1 MTRVART
8 LAQRPR
14 GGRTGE
20 LVRARATPLAFL
32 SPAFVLVIVF
42 FAVPVVLIAV
52 LSFTDMSTATG
63 LREWTFVGWENYRR
77 IINHPNVGINARAT
91 IFYVVATLVVFN
103 IGLGLVV
110 AILTTHIP
118 LRAGFFFRA
127 LWLLPRITP
136 VAVYIMMWRR
146 IGERGPFGILN
157 FHVLEPIFGGD
168 GRNLVAGNAW
178 AFVIITNGLIGASF
192 GMILFSS
199 AIEAIPRDF
208 MNAALVDGC
217 GIWQRI
223 RFVILPSLK
232 WPLLFVTTYQT
243 LSLLTSFE
251 YILLLTDG
259 NFGTRVWSLWSYQT
273 ALATYF
279 GNLQYGLGAAMAVIL
294 VLIGIVASVIYLRFF
309 RFSELV
315 EVPKIETL

>member
-1 MTRVART
+1 MASPATVPGHPPRVR
-8 LAQRPR
+8 
-14 GGRTGE
+14 RTGSW
-20 LVRARATPLAFL
+20 RARATAPAFL
-32 SPAFVLVIVF
+32 GPAGVLVIVF
-42 FAVPVVLIAV
+42 FAIPVVLIVV

-63 LREWTFVGWENYRR
+63 LREWNFIGWENYRR
-77 IINHPNVGINARAT
+77 IINHPNFGINARAT
-91 IFYVVATLVVFN
+91 IFYVVATLVLFN
-103 IGLGLVV
+103 VGLALVI

-118 LRAGFFFRA
+118 RRAGFFFRS

-146 IGERGPFGILN
+146 IAERGPFGILN
-157 FHVLEPIFGGD
+157 FHVLEPLFGTD
-168 GRNLVAGNAW
+168 GGNLISSQPW

-192 GMILFSS
+192 GMILFAS
-199 AIEAIPRDF
+199 AIESIPKDF

-217 GIWQRI
+217 GVWQRI

-232 WPLLFVTTYQT
+232 WPLLFVTSYQT

-279 GNLQYGLGAAMAVIL
+279 GNLQYGLGAAMAVLL
-294 VLIGIVASVIYLRFF
+294 VLIGIVASVLYLRLF

-315 EVPKIETL
+315 EVPKIET

>member
-1 MTRVART
+1 MAAPAMAAR
-8 LAQRPR
+8 
-14 GGRTGE
+14 RTSGW
-20 LVRARATPLAFL
+20 RARATPGAFL
-32 SPAFVLVIVF
+32 APAAVLVIVF
-42 FAVPVVLIAV
+42 FAVPVVLVGV

-63 LREWTFVGWENYRR
+63 LRQWNFIGWENYRR
-77 IINHPNVGINARAT
+77 ILNHPNFGINVRAT
-91 IFYVVATLVVFN
+91 IFYVIATLVIFN
-103 IGLGLVV
+103 VGLGLVC

-118 LRAGFFFRA
+118 RRTGFFFRA

-146 IGERGPFGILN
+146 IGERGPYGILN
-157 FHVLEPIFGGD
+157 FHVLEPFFGGEGD
-168 GRNLVAGNAW
+168 NLVAAQPW
-178 AFVIITNGLIGASF
+178 VFVILTNGLIGASF
-192 GMILFSS
+192 GMILFTS
-199 AIEAIPRDF
+199 AIESIPRDF

-279 GNLQYGLGAAMAVIL
+279 GNLQYGLGAAMAVLL
-294 VLIGIVASVIYLRFF
+294 VLIGIIASVLLLRFF

-315 EVPKIETL
+315 EVPKIEGL